1 MTEPLALHAEPV
13 RPEWVDYNGHMHE
26 AYYVLVF
33 GNATDAFYD
42 HIGMDAAYRERSRTS
57 VYTLEAHVN
66 FLDEV
71 GEATP
76 LAIATQLLG
85 LDDKRLHL
93 FHTMRRGDDGR
104 LIATYELMAL
114 HVDMAGPRAAPFAA
128 AIMARLRDIE
138 AQHAGLPAPE
148 QAGRSIG
155 LRAKHRDSEL
165 QKVRIFNA
173 E

>member
-1 MTEPLALHAEPV
+1 MTEPLALHGEPV
-13 RPEWVDYNGHMHE
+13 RPEWVDDNGHMHE

-42 HIGMDAAYRERSRTS
+42 HIGMDRAYRERTRTS
-57 VYTLEAHVN
+57 VYTLESHIN

-71 GEATP
+71 GEGAP
-76 LAIATQLLG
+76 LAVTTQVLG
-85 LDDKRLHL
+85 LDEKRLHL

-114 HVDMAGPRAAPFAA
+114 HVDRNGPRAAPFAG
-128 AIMARLRDIE
+128 AILARLRDIE
-138 AQHAGLPAPE
+138 TAHAGLTVPK

-155 LRAKHRDSEL
+155 LRA
-165 QKVRIFNA
+165 NA
-173 E
+173 TD

>member
-1 MTEPLALHAEPV
+1 MTEPLALHGEPV

-42 HIGMDAAYRERSRTS
+42 HIGMDQAYRERTETS
-57 VYTLEAHVN
+57 VYTLEAHIN

-71 GEATP
+71 GEGTA
-76 LAIATQLLG
+76 LAVTTQVLG

-104 LIATYELMAL
+104 LVATYELMAL
-114 HVDMAGPRAAPFAA
+114 HVDMAGPCAAPFAA
-128 AIMARLRDIE
+128 AILARLRDIE
-138 AQHAGLPAPE
+138 TAHAELPAPE
-148 QAGRSIG
+148 QAGGSIG
-155 LRAKHRDSEL
+155 LRAKHRVGIGE
-165 QKVRIFNA
+165 
-173 E
+173 

>member
-42 HIGMDAAYRERSRTS
+42 HIGMAAAYRERSRTS
-57 VYTLEAHVN
+57 LYTLEAHVN

-85 LDDKRLHL
+85 VDDKRLHL

-128 AIMARLRDIE
+128 AIMACLRDIE
-138 AQHAGLPAPE
+138 AQHAGLPAPK
-148 QAGRSIG
+148 QAGGSIG
-155 LRAKHRDSEL
+155 LRAKHHDSEL

>member
-1 MTEPLALHAEPV
+1 MTGPLALHGEPV

-42 HIGMDAAYRERSRTS
+42 HIGMDRAYREHTKTS
-57 VYTLEAHVN
+57 VYTLESHIN

-71 GEATP
+71 GEGAP
-76 LAIATQLLG
+76 LAVTTQVLG

-104 LIATYELMAL
+104 LVATYELVAL
-114 HVDMAGPRAAPFAA
+114 HVDMAGPRAAPFAGA
-128 AIMARLRDIE
+128 VLARLRGIE
-138 AQHAGLPAPE
+138 TEHAGLPAPK

-155 LRAKHRDSEL
+155 LRAKH
-165 QKVRIFNA
+165 
-173 E
+173 